1 MHRLSSLLPRRCNCH
16 SKSQCCR
23 HAGVNSTPKLTASI
37 CLAYI
42 CAGRS
47 PSSPVGCSPCSGSPS
62 HVYEGLGILV
72 SYHRSL
78 SDVLPPQ
85 PSSVT
90 SRVQWQRTLGRR
102 RGPRASMDSLRRP
115 LSNSNA
121 SRLGT
126 MQRLMLGAP
135 AFCCLRQRIGGVV
148 VPPDFLDRKC
158 LQHLT
163 GFWSCSFFPI

>member
-16 SKSQCCR
+16 SKSQSCR
-23 HAGVNSTPKLTASI
+23 HAGVNSI
-37 CLAYI
+37 WLAYI

-47 PSSPVGCSPCSGSPS
+47 PYSPVGCSPCPRLMCMRIWESWSAITARC
-62 HVYEGLGILV
+62 L
-72 SYHRSL
+72 
-78 SDVLPPQ
+78 
-85 PSSVT
+85 T
-90 SRVQWQRTLGRR
+90 SRVRWQRTLGRR
-102 RGPRASMDSLRRP
+102 QGPRASMDSLRRP

-148 VPPDFLDRKC
+148 VPPWLSGSQVPSASYWI
-158 LQHLT
+158 LIL
-163 GFWSCSFFPI
+163 